1 MENVH
6 FINLEYFIL
15 LVYRV
20 FTGTNVDISQIPEQ
34 ALRITE
40 YIAWTGI
47 VFTVLFAWIF
57 INARRRMHAIEHEGW
72 HKRHHEEELLH
83 RRHNVSV
90 PINPQWE
97 HIIALAGAPT
107 ESDWRRAIMEA
118 DIMMSNMLAARGYT
132 GGTVADQL
140 RGANP
145 LQFTTLDLAWKAH
158 KVRNEI
164 AHQGESLVLTERTA
178 RATIDLYRRVFEEF
192 DYL

>member
-1 MENVH
+1 MDAVH

-20 FTGTNVDISQIPEQ
+20 FTGTNIDLSEIPAQ
-34 ALRITE
+34 ALRLTQF
-40 YIAWTGI
+40 IAWAGLI
-47 VFTVLFAWIF
+47 LTVLFAWVFIF
-57 INARRRMHAIEHEGW
+57 ARRRMHAVEHEGW
-72 HKRHHEEELLH
+72 HKRQHEEEHLK
-83 RRHNVSV
+83 RRHTVEV

-97 HIIALAGAPT
+97 HILVLAGAPT

-118 DIMMSNMLAARGYT
+118 DIMMSNMLTARGYT
-132 GGTVADQL
+132 GATVADQL

-158 KVRNEI
+158 RVRNEI
-164 AHQGESLVLTERTA
+164 AHEGERITLTERTA
-178 RATIDLYRRVFEEF
+178 RATIDLYRQVFEEF

>member
-6 FINLEYFIL
+6 FLNLEYFIL
-15 LVYRV
+15 LAYRV
-20 FTGTNVDISQIPEQ
+20 FAGVNINVSQIPTQ
-34 ALRITE
+34 VLHLAT
-40 YIAWTGI
+40 YIAWAGI
-47 VFTVLFAWIF
+47 LFTILFAWLF
-57 INARRRMHAIEHEGW
+57 FYARRKMHAVEHEGW
-72 HKRHHEEELLH
+72 HKRQHEEEMLK
-83 RRHNVSV
+83 RHHTAEV

-97 HIIALAGAPT
+97 HIIMLVGASS

-118 DIMMSNMLAARGYT
+118 DIMMSNMLTARGYT

-140 RGANP
+140 RSANP

-158 KVRNEI
+158 RVRNEI
-164 AHQGESLVLTERTA
+164 AHQGENLILTERTA